1 MTPSDEKKIMT
12 AMQPQPQSKKYDV
25 LFTGID
31 SGQVKLPMFQREF
44 VWGKEQTA
52 KLIDSI
58 IKGYPIG
65 TFILWKT
72 REELRSVRDIGNIN
86 LPEPPKGDAVHYIL
100 DGQQRI
106 TSLYAVRKGAIIT
119 REGEQID
126 YKEVTIN
133 LQLDPNDSDQIVF
146 VEAPEGVETISVHK
160 LLNGTVTEFA
170 KDYLSHLNKIDTY
183 RSRLLGY
190 DFSTVVIE
198 DYPIDIACDVF
209 TRINTGGTELT
220 LFEIMIAKTFDN
232 ARGFDL
238 AEKYQNLIDSSG
250 NSKDLEDANFDT
262 LPSSTVLQC
271 VAACMVGQI
280 RRKDILKIGKD
291 DFINIW
297 EHVVDS
303 LFTAV
308 DFVRSYLRTPV
319 SQLLPYNALLIPIT
333 YFFFKNKNKHASNK
347 QSRLLSQY
355 FWWASLST
363 RYSSGLENKIA
374 QDLARMDKILA
385 GENPSYRGEEV
396 NLTMDNL
403 KYKWFST
410 GDAFCKAILCLYA
423 YHVPHSFKDDSL
435 VQMDNSWLKVSISKN
450 YHHFFPKAFL
460 RNKGLPNWQINTI
473 LNITIVDDHM
483 NKREIRTNPP
493 SKYMKT
499 FKKTNKKLA
508 ETMKSH
514 LIIDLDTF
522 GIWENDYETFLEQ
535 RGKVVLKELKQRL
548 EPELDD

>member
-1 MTPSDEKKIMT
+1 MAQIEETKSIT
-12 AMQPQPQSKKYDV
+12 AMQPQPQSKKYEV

-31 SGQVKLPMFQREF
+31 SGQIKIPKFQRDF
-44 VWGKEQTA
+44 VWGKEQSA

-72 REELRSVRDIGNIN
+72 REELRSVRNVGNIE
-86 LPEPPKGDAVHYIL
+86 LPEAPKGDAVHYIL

-106 TSLYAVRKGAIIT
+106 TSLYAIRKGILFDH
-119 REGEQID
+119 EGETID
-126 YKEVTIN
+126 YKQISIN
-133 LQLDPNDSDQIVF
+133 LEAEPSDSDQIVS
-146 VEAPEGVETISVHK
+146 VEPLDGVNSISVHK
-160 LLNGTVTEFA
+160 LLTGKVMEFA
-170 KDYLSHLNKIDTY
+170 TDYGPYLEKIDTY

-220 LFEIMIAKTFDN
+220 LFEIMVAKTFDN

-238 AEKYQNLIDSSG
+238 AEKYQNLIDSNG
-250 NSKDLEDANFDT
+250 NGKDLEDANFDT

-280 RRKDILKIGKD
+280 RRKDMLKIAKD

-297 EHVVDS
+297 DQVVAA

-308 DFVRSYLRTPV
+308 DFVRTYLRIPV

-333 YFFFKNKNKHASNK
+333 FFFFQNGNKHPTDK
-347 QSRLLSQY
+347 QSKLLSQY
-355 FWWASLST
+355 FWWASLGN
-363 RYSSGLENKIA
+363 RYSSGMENKVA
-374 QDLARMDKILA
+374 QDLERINQIFLKKQ
-385 GENPSYRGEEV
+385 PSYRGEEV
-396 NLTMDNL
+396 TLSLDNL
-403 KYKWFST
+403 KTKWFST
-410 GDAFCKAILCLYA
+410 GDALCKAILCLYA
-423 YHVPHSFKDDSL
+423 YHMPRSFRDDSV
-435 VQMDNSWLKVSISKN
+435 VQMDNSWLKVSSSKN
-450 YHHFFPKAFL
+450 YHHFFPRAYL
-460 RNKGLPNWQINTI
+460 RDEGYPHWQINTI

-483 NKREIRTNPP
+483 NKREIRANPP

-499 FKKTNKKLA
+499 FKKTNKKLP

-514 LIIDLDTF
+514 LINDIDAF
-522 GIWENDYETFLEQ
+522 GIWNNDYEAFLEQ
-535 RGKVVLKELKQRL
+535 RGKAVLRELKERL
-548 EPELDD
+548 EPDWDD